1 MKYVGSKNRI
11 AKDIVPIIQRCI
23 DENNITEYYEPFV
36 GGANVI
42 DKIKC
47 QNRIGNDSNK
57 YLIAFWQEMQNGLDL
72 KSIQMDIDT
81 YKEIRANKDNYPN
94 YLVAIAG
101 ILASYNAKWFGGY
114 AKVHKVSDKCI
125 RNYYRESVDNVIA
138 QMPNL
143 QDVQFVCGDYRS
155 ITPHNAVVYCDPP
168 YANTIGYKDSIDYDE
183 YWNWARELSKDN
195 IVLCSEYNAPSDF
208 ECIWE
213 GQVTTTLDNASRV
226 KATEKLF
233 TYSHGK
239 YAEYI

>member
-11 AKDIVPIIQRCI
+11 VKDIVPIIQRCI

-81 YKEIRANKDNYPN
+81 YKEICANKDNYPN

-101 ILASYNAKWFGGY
+101 LLASYNAK
-114 AKVHKVSDKCI
+114 
-125 RNYYRESVDNVIA
+125 
-138 QMPNL
+138 
-143 QDVQFVCGDYRS
+143 
-155 ITPHNAVVYCDPP
+155 
-168 YANTIGYKDSIDYDE
+168 
-183 YWNWARELSKDN
+183 
-195 IVLCSEYNAPSDF
+195 
-208 ECIWE
+208 
-213 GQVTTTLDNASRV
+213 
-226 KATEKLF
+226 
-233 TYSHGK
+233 
-239 YAEYI
+239 